1 MNLRWNNERE
11 ILLDYSHSSTG
22 SEVRSLNALTSGSLV
37 LSQKA
42 YMKEIRSIFPIMIGE
57 VFNIHSL
64 YQNMTD
70 CLQVSGILIKDSS
83 LFFTA
88 TTIISNTTW
97 CSTSQSCTFFFFF
110 FQLRRKWRGLKDLYY
125 PGMNGVLWQE
135 LLSLKSRWVPIRF

>member
-110 FQLRRKWRGLKDLYY
+110 FSASEEMERVERSILPRHEWSIMTGTFES
-125 PGMNGVLWQE
+125 QE
-135 LLSLKSRWVPIRF
+135 